1 MHEWKRACYTPKKE
15 EYEMKLTGAQI
26 LIECLAEQQ
35 VDTVFGYPGG
45 AVLNIYDE
53 LYKNSDRITHILTSH
68 EQGAAHAADGY
79 ARATGKTGVAI
90 ATSGPGATNLVTGIA
105 TAYLD
110 SVPVVFITG
119 NVNVDLIGKDSFQE
133 ADITGITTPI
143 TKNNYIVK
151 DVETLADIM
160 REAFAIAKEGRP
172 GPVLVDIPKN
182 VTADT
187 AEFTR
192 FSDEEKRDYDAS
204 FRKRNKAHTEKLHNL
219 AEMIRDAN
227 KIFLLCG
234 GGVLKSG
241 ASEAVLALAEKLKA
255 PVGTTLMGVGAFPST
270 HPNFTGLVGMH
281 GTKASNNGI
290 SKADLFIALGSRFN
304 DRVTG
309 NASKFC
315 KKAQIVQIDID
326 AAEINKNIRTS
337 HAIRGD
343 VKTELEALLNMLE
356 LPQESMPEREE
367 WLRQIQNLK
376 ILENGTPAC
385 EFNPKAIMN
394 AIYNRSP
401 KDTVIVTD
409 VGQHQLWA
417 ARYYQ
422 YDAPGTFLSSGGFGT
437 MGYGAGAAIGAKV
450 GNPDKRVILITGDG
464 SFRMNCN
471 ELATMEHYGL
481 PVITVIMNNKTLGM
495 VRQWQTVFYGR
506 RYSQTD
512 LDRGP
517 DFAKL
522 AAAYGIQGNSVNS
535 LEALYAAL
543 DKAISTDSAAVIDCR
558 IGCDEKVTPM
568 VAPGKPITD
577 FVLHE
582 CATDD
587 MKKEAAG
594 DEK

>member
-1 MHEWKRACYTPKKE
+1 
-15 EYEMKLTGAQI
+15 MKLTGAQI
-26 LIECLAEQQ
+26 LIECLAEQH

-53 LYKNSDRITHILTSH
+53 LYKNRDRITHILTAH

-151 DVETLADIM
+151 DVAALADIL
-160 REAFAIAKEGRP
+160 REAFAIAREGRP

-182 VTADT
+182 VTADL
-187 AEFTR
+187 AEFAPA
-192 FSDEEKRDYDAS
+192 SDETK
-204 FRKRNKAHTEKLHNL
+204 KAHIVKPLKKSAAQTKELQDL
-219 AEMIRDAN
+219 AGMIRESD

-234 GGVLKSG
+234 GGALKSG
-241 ASEAVLALAEKLKA
+241 ASEEVLALAEKLRA

-281 GTKASNNGI
+281 GTRASNNGI
-290 SKADLFIALGSRFN
+290 SNADLFIALGSRFN

-315 KKAQIVQIDID
+315 KKTQIVQIDID
-326 AAEINKNIRTS
+326 AAEINKNVRTS

-343 VKTELEALLNMLE
+343 VKTVLDELLQTLD
-356 LPQESMPEREE
+356 LPEESMEAREQ
-367 WLRQIQNLK
+367 WLREIQSLK
-376 ILENGTPAC
+376 IQENGNVSR
-385 EFNPKAIMN
+385 EFSPKAIMN
-394 AIYNRSP
+394 AIYAHSP
-401 KDTVIVTD
+401 KDTIIVTD

-417 ARYYQ
+417 ARYYR
-422 YDAPGTFLSSGGFGT
+422 YDTPNTFLSSGGFGT
-437 MGYGAGAAIGAKV
+437 MGYGAGAAIGAKA
-450 GNPDKRVILITGDG
+450 GRPDRRVILITGDG

-471 ELATMEHYGL
+471 ELATIEHYGL
-481 PVITVIMNNKTLGM
+481 PVITVVMNNGVLGM
-495 VRQWQTVFYGR
+495 VRQWQTVFYGK
-506 RYSQTD
+506 RYSQTN

-522 AAAYGIQGNSVNS
+522 ADAYGIRGDVVCS
-535 LEALYAAL
+535 LEAFESAL
-543 DKAISTDSAAVIDCR
+543 EKAISTDTAAVIDCR
-558 IGCDEKVTPM
+558 IGCDETVTPM

-577 FVLHE
+577 FILHE
-582 CATDD
+582 HQTDD
-587 MKKEAAG
+587 MDKEAAG
-594 DEK
+594 NEK